1 MGVSGSK
8 MLANKRLPATQ
19 YTLYKLVKTLQI
31 TRVSILAAVHDG
43 FQKTMF
49 LA

>member
-19 YTLYKLVKTLQI
+19 YKLVKTLQI